1 MPSPEPNKEIDQL
14 LRAYAKKRREQQA
27 PELHPASRKMLQDT
41 VRQTFGTAPPT
52 SARPSAWTWRRFVFG
67 GSLAAVVIIVALVG
81 VRKSPEPA
89 SLDRA
94 GKQLLDEAPVAHF
107 APAPALDMPPPAT
120 ASAPPV
126 AAPAPPIIA
135 SVPQQSATSLSASG
149 TIETA
154 KAPSAVN
161 SPGFGGGAPLEQANS
176 ELATREGRISQAVAS
191 APAGAV
197 QPALVSAQ
205 NVAVG
210 GYFKKAGQQYVQMN
224 NSTANNKQSGSF
236 ANVLSNFQ
244 MERQGR
250 NVFVYDSDGSTYKGR
265 VLDTAASDKLVRP
278 KDRQTIYGQPSMVT
292 VGARNESNYAFEVQG
307 INNALQKNIT
317 FTGNVVVAPTE
328 DAVAESA
335 VPASS
340 RAQNAPVDSL
350 KTDSAAFKVH
360 AQASFQNT
368 IQNSN
373 QSQQF
378 PRVTGKLKVDGGVYD
393 IEAQPPQQ

>member
-1 MPSPEPNKEIDQL
+1 VWNWP
-14 LRAYAKKRREQQA
+14 
-27 PELHPASRKMLQDT
+27 
-41 VRQTFGTAPPT
+41 
-52 SARPSAWTWRRFVFG
+52 RFVLG
-67 GSLAAVVIIVALVG
+67 GFLAAVVIVVALLA
-81 VRKSPEPA
+81 VRKSPETA
-89 SLDRA
+89 GLDRA
-94 GKQLLDEAPVAHF
+94 GNQLRDEAPVAHF

-135 SVPQQSATSLSASG
+135 SVPQQSAGSFSASG
-149 TIETA
+149 KIEAA
-154 KAPSAVN
+154 KAPATVN
-161 SPGFGGGAPLEQANS
+161 SSGFGGGAPLAQANS
-176 ELATREGRISQAVAS
+176 ELAAREGRISQAAAS

-205 NVAVG
+205 NVGVS

-224 NSTANNKQSGSF
+224 NSTANNKQPDPF

-265 VLDTAASDKLVRP
+265 VLDTTASDKLVRP
-278 KDRQTIYGQPSMVT
+278 KDRQTIYGQPNVVITST
-292 VGARNESNYAFEVQG
+292 RSESNYAFEVQG
-307 INNALQKNIT
+307 INNVLQKNIT
-317 FTGNVVVAPTE
+317 FTGNVVGAPTE
-328 DAVAESA
+328 DVVAASA
-335 VPASS
+335 VRAWN

-350 KTDSAAFKVH
+350 KTDSAAFKVQ
-360 AQASFQNT
+360 AQAPVQNK
-368 IQNSN
+368 IQNAN

-378 PRVTGKLKVDGGVYD
+378 PRITGKLKVDGGVYD